1 MKINKEDM
9 LDTDGWSWEDYS
21 AIHEGKKVI
30 VRVSIEIVRNWDYIE
45 IKGAFPFEITL
56 EESKDEDVN

>member
-9 LDTDGWSWEDYS
+9 VDTDGWSWEDYS

-30 VRVSIEIVRNWDYIE
+30 VRVSIEIVRNWDDIE
-45 IKGAFPFEITL
+45 IK
-56 EESKDEDVN
+56 ESEDDIH